1 MSGPRGREVE
11 DLPVRLILDASAVC
25 AFGRHETVGEVIGL
39 VEQED
44 IFAVTTA
51 CLAEAVARGAEPAL
65 VDLLRS
71 HPSCVVIGSL
81 ADWLSLGRFMDLTR
95 PGATLLHDVA
105 DSDLTMLAV
114 RTEAH
119 ILTSQPGRYTSIFDA
134 VSIIELEKP
143 WS

>member
-1 MSGPRGREVE
+1 MSEPRNGEVE
-11 DLPVRLILDASAVC
+11 GPSIRLILDASAVC
-25 AFGRHETVGEVIGL
+25 AFGWHETVGEIIGL
-39 VEQED
+39 VEKD
-44 IFAVTTA
+44 KVFAVTSA

-71 HPSCVVIGSL
+71 HPSCVVIDSMT
-81 ADWLSLGRFMDLTR
+81 DWLSLGRFMDLTR
-95 PGATLLHDVA
+95 PGATILHDVA

-119 ILTSQPGRYTSIFDA
+119 ILTDQPGRYTSIFDA

-143 WS
+143 WT